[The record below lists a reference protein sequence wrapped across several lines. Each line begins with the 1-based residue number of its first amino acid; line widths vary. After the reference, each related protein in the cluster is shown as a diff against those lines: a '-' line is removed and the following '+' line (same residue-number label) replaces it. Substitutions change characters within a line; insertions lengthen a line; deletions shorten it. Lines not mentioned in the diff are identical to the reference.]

1 MSDKNATEDEASEI
15 RRLASDPTLVR
26 TTTTVEFDLMG
37 HSLTKSDACD
47 EIIQWIDSGERVKA
61 TTLHSVSGL
70 IGERAFEMKPRMND
84 RLFYI
89 KVTFQQSEG
98 QVLLILSCHPNH

>member
-1 MSDKNATEDEASEI
+1 MVDNRATEEEASEI

-26 TTTTVEFDLMG
+26 TTRTVEFDLMG
-37 HSLTKSDACD
+37 HNLTKSDVCE
-47 EIIQWIDSGERVKA
+47 EIIEWIVSGERVKA
-61 TTLHSVSGL
+61 TTLHTVPEL

-89 KVTFQQSEG
+89 KVTFQKSEG